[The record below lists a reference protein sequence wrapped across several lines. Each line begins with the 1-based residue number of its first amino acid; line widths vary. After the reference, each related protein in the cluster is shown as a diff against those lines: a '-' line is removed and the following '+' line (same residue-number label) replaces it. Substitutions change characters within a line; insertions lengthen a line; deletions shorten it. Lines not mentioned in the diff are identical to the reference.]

1 MSDIELKVDEL
12 TLKLMKECEGNQ
24 AAEVLGAALN
34 LIIKILVF
42 VPDRDVVI
50 STAAV
55 FRDIADRIEN
65 ESKH

>member
-1 MSDIELKVDEL
+1 MSDIELKVDAL
-12 TLKLMKECEGNQ
+12 TSKLMKECEGNQ

-34 LIIKILVF
+34 LIMTILVF

-50 STAAV
+50 STAAGL
-55 FRDIADRIEN
+55 RAIADRIEN